1 MSLATGTLVFTGF
14 LTVVLGVASKLM
26 GVSLLAPY
34 IELSSSYF
42 IVGITC
48 LVMALVI
55 DKFGKA

>member
-1 MSLATGTLVFTGF
+1 MNLASGTLVFMGF

-26 GVSLLAPY
+26 GISLLEPFVVA
-34 IELSSSYF
+34 SSSYF

-48 LVMALVI
+48 FVMALVI